1 VATVNG
7 EFQVGTYTSYTRE
20 PKISALSDGGFVI
33 AWNGR
38 DQNDFSG
45 VSGGVSGQRYDANGG
60 VFAQRYDANGA
71 VNDVEFQVN
80 TFTTSHQNLSSI
92 DGLSDGG
99 FVVTWGSH
107 EQASINRKWGVYGQR
122 YDANGAVSG
131 AEFVVRSDA
140 SDRAID
146 SNTTA
151 LSDGS
156 FVVIWDYY
164 RGINQGT
171 SGQHYDVNG
180 AASGTEFI
188 HRFASSFNNNGNYPF
203 YEVTAL
209 RPGHAFGGYDGGF
222 VVTWDYRHWNPLLKG
237 TYAQYYDAN
246 AAASSNAFL
255 VDSKIGI
262 VALSDGGF
270 ISTDSH
276 RYDVNGD
283 AIWYIN
289 KTFEGSSTTA
299 LSDGG
304 FVVNYPK
311 YGKDGYK
318 EGVYAQRYEANG
330 AGSGAEFKVYT
341 ASETTVQSSIDFAA
355 LSDGG
360 LVATWHSSP
369 ISTAYP
375 NVYAKRYDSE
385 GITIGLPQP
394 IINEYTNITT
404 YTDTIQKVFIAY
416 YGRAA
421 DPVGLAY
428 WEAQLASNNGDLASI
443 MNSFGSS
450 EEAAALFGNLSNTNK
465 VNTLYQQMFGRDAD
479 VAGLMYYAGQLT
491 AGTMTAVSIAQNIFD
506 GSSGADATILT
517 NKLAVAKYFTSAID
531 TVSEIVSYA
540 GDAAAAS
547 ARAMLATVSA
557 TTVPASFN
565 VDTTIAG
572 LATEAAT
579 TATAAAAA
587 KTANVDAY
595 AAALVTYDAAVVK
608 AAASKELSDAADD
621 DVVSVTNATSFK
633 NYAITADTD
642 AKAVVVAAA
651 ALTTTAA
658 ATPSIIDDAT
668 AVTNNVSA
676 ADAAAAAATAL
687 TTANSAL
694 TTAIAAA
701 DTAETA
707 AEKASIAKAASEI
720 INTTKLSVTF
730 EDPSGQFTAYFEL
743 IEANVLA
750 AWSNWDKYINGHPDA
765 SLEIVVKIQNDPEF
779 RSGTMATA
787 FNAWME
793 KGRFLTSHLAEE
805 VSTGIDG
812 NGVDRDGTISINS
825 DYLMSVTGHYM
836 PPDTGS
842 SNEGYFDFLGAT
854 TAAGKTN
861 FQDLMTHELGHL
873 LGFFGNPNIIM
884 SPFDQFVNKTRNTF
898 DGENAVSAQGGLVYL
913 DSSQW
918 HLANSFP
925 MMGPYIRRDEKAEI
939 TLTEVGILAD
949 LGIPIHDQ
957 FLV

>member
-1 VATVNG
+1 MNG
-7 EFQVGTYTSYTRE
+7 EFQVNTYTTNY
-20 PKISALSDGGFVI
+20 
-33 AWNGR
+33 
-38 DQNDFSG
+38 
-45 VSGGVSGQRYDANGG
+45 
-60 VFAQRYDANGA
+60 
-71 VNDVEFQVN
+71 
-80 TFTTSHQNLSSI
+80 
-92 DGLSDGG
+92 
-99 FVVTWGSH
+99 
-107 EQASINRKWGVYGQR
+107 
-122 YDANGAVSG
+122 
-131 AEFVVRSDA
+131 
-140 SDRAID
+140 
-146 SNTTA
+146 
-151 LSDGS
+151 
-156 FVVIWDYY
+156 
-164 RGINQGT
+164 QG
-171 SGQHYDVNG
+171 N
-180 AASGTEFI
+180 
-188 HRFASSFNNNGNYPF
+188 
-203 YEVTAL
+203 
-209 RPGHAFGGYDGGF
+209 
-222 VVTWDYRHWNPLLKG
+222 
-237 TYAQYYDAN
+237 
-246 AAASSNAFL
+246 
-255 VDSKIGI
+255 
-262 VALSDGGF
+262 
-270 ISTDSH
+270 
-276 RYDVNGD
+276 
-283 AIWYIN
+283 
-289 KTFEGSSTTA
+289 SSTTA

-304 FVVNYPK
+304 FVVTWTS
-311 YGKDGYK
+311 YGQDDQDDMG
-318 EGVYAQRYEANG
+318 GIFAQRYDANG
-330 AGSGAEFKVYT
+330 AVRGAEFQVNTYT
-341 ASETTVQSSIDFAA
+341 TSNQSDPSIAA

-360 LVATWHSSP
+360 FVVTWTSNSQDGDKSGVFAQRYNSDGVAVHYINKNDAP
-369 ISTAYP
+369 
-375 NVYAKRYDSE
+375 
-385 GITIGLPQP
+385 
-394 IINEYTNITT
+394 INEDTNIAT

-421 DPVGLAY
+421 DPVGLVY

-676 ADAAAAAATAL
+676 ATAAAAAATAL

-765 SLEIVVKIQNDPEF
+765 SLEIVVKIPNDHYQ
-779 RSGTMATA
+779 SYGGAMATA
-787 FNAWME
+787 ITAWME
-793 KGRFLTSHLAEE
+793 KGRFLISHLADEL
-805 VSTGIDG
+805 STGIDS
-812 NGVDRDGTISINS
+812 NGADRDGTIYVNPS
-825 DYLMSVTGHYM
+825 YLT
-836 PPDTGS
+836 
-842 SNEGYFDFLGAT
+842 NEGYFDFLGAT

-913 DSSQW
+913 DSSW
-918 HLANSFP
+918 GHLASSFE
-925 MMGPYIRRDEKAEI
+925 MMGPSIRRDEKAEI

>member
-1 VATVNG
+1 VNG
-7 EFQVGTYTSYTRE
+7 EFQVSTYNHGTVPE
-20 PKISALSDGGFVI
+20 ISGLSDGGFVI
-33 AWNGR
+33 AW
-38 DQNDFSG
+38 D
-45 VSGGVSGQRYDANGG
+45 GGGE

-80 TFTTSHQNLSSI
+80 TFTTSHQTLNSI
-92 DGLSDGG
+92 AGLSDGG
-99 FVVTWGSH
+99 FVITWASH

-122 YDANGAVSG
+122 YDVNGAVTG

-140 SDRAID
+140 SDQIIN

-156 FVVIWDYY
+156 FIVNWDYN
-164 RGINQGT
+164 RGINRGT
-171 SGQHYDVNG
+171 SGQYYDVNG

-188 HRFASSFNNNGNYPF
+188 HRFASSFNNNGSYPS

-209 RPGHAFGGYDGGF
+209 KPGHAYGGNDGGF
-222 VVTWDYRHWNPLLKG
+222 VVTWVDPTGYYKPSLKG
-237 TYAQYYDAN
+237 TYAQYYEAN
-246 AAASSNAFL
+246 AAVSSTGGYAFRIN
-255 VDSKIGI
+255 SKVTLEYGQDTNFDHLTNEIVIPLDNGFVSTFQKHSSPNTFYAQRYNESGI
-262 VALSDGGF
+262 ETGAEIRTKGL
-270 ISTDSH
+270 
-276 RYDVNGD
+276 
-283 AIWYIN
+283 
-289 KTFEGSSTTA
+289 STTA

-318 EGVYAQRYEANG
+318 EGVYAQRYDANG
-330 AGSGAEFKVYT
+330 AVSGAEFKVYT
-341 ASETTVQSSIDFAA
+341 ASETTVQSSPDFAA

-360 LVATWHSSP
+360 LVSTWH
-369 ISTAYP
+369 TGP
-375 NVYAKRYDSE
+375 NTTNDKVVYAKRYDSE

-547 ARAMLATVSA
+547 ARAMLARVSER
-557 TTVPASFN
+557 TVPVSFN
-565 VDTTIAG
+565 VDTTVAG
-572 LATEAAT
+572 LATAAT
-579 TATAAAAA
+579 NTATAAAAAAAA

-595 AAALVTYDAAVVK
+595 AAALVTYDTAVVK
-608 AAASKELSDAADD
+608 AAASKELADAADD

-676 ADAAAAAATAL
+676 ATAAAAAATAL

-694 TTAIAAA
+694 TTATAA
-701 DTAETA
+701 AETA
-707 AEKASIAKAASEI
+707 AEKASIAKAASEL
-720 INTTKLSVTF
+720 INTTKLSVTLD
-730 EDPSGQFTAYFEL
+730 DPSGQFTAYHDL

-765 SLEIVVKIQNDPEF
+765 SLEIVVKIPNDHYQ
-779 RSGTMATA
+779 SYSNLMATA
-787 FNAWME
+787 FTAWME
-793 KGRFLTSHLAEE
+793 KGGLLTSHFAEE
-805 VSTGIDG
+805 VSTGIDS
-812 NGVDRDGTISINS
+812 NGVYQDGTIYVNP
-825 DYLMSVTGHYM
+825 DYLT
-836 PPDTGS
+836 
-842 SNEGYFDFLGAT
+842 NEGHFDFLGAT

-873 LGFFGNPNIIM
+873 LGFHGNG
-884 SPFDQFVNKTRNTF
+884 PFDQFVNKTRNTF

-925 MMGPYIRRDEKAEI
+925 MMGPSIRRDEKAEI
-939 TLTEVGILAD
+939 ILTEVGILAD